1 MYVPFD
7 LKINTIMMPFS
18 VQAEVDV
25 DKSQLYSFIRERLHL
40 LPTRPSNKNQ
50 YIKISVK
57 PDTSSQ
63 RNFTLAIGGR
73 FFQSLELEQMEAQN
87 WDQQKQTQRQQQ
99 KQQQSQ
105 KNSWISFLWGSQDEE
120 EQQQQRQQEPIST
133 IQWVDYIAC
142 LLSI

>member
-1 MYVPFD
+1 MQ
-7 LKINTIMMPFS
+7 L
-18 VQAEVDV
+18 EVDS
-25 DKSQLYSFIRERLHL
+25 DMPHLYGFITEKYMVH
-40 LPTRPSNKNQ
+40 PTNLAMTKQ
-50 YIKISVK
+50 YVKITVK

-63 RNFTLAIGGR
+63 RNFTLAIGGK

-87 WDQQKQTQRQQQ
+87 WDQQKQTQKQQQ

-133 IQWVDYIAC
+133 IQ
-142 LLSI
+142 